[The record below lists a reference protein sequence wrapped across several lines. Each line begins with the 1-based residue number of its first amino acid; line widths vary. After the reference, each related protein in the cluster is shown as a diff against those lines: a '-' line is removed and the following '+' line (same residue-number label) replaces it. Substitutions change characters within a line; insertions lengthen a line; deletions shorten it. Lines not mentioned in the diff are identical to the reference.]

1 MKKVFSVLAVFI
13 LGFSVFA
20 ASAQGAVNYFERGL
34 VEQSREN
41 WFEASENFQQ
51 ALQLNSSYADAWFHL
66 AQVTYELNDFNLAL
80 DYLASAEK
88 YAKDSSEILNL
99 KGNCYIALGKLEDAE
114 AVFNSVL
121 EKSPNNINARFGLA
135 ELKLYTGNYDGAKLL
150 YQDALKRQNNNRK
163 ALLSLA
169 LLCAETGNND
179 KCQEYINQALRYHAS
194 DAGVH
199 FLAAY
204 LAAKQNRLTEAEK
217 RCRAAVQIKG
227 DYAQTY
233 VLLGNILYQQKR
245 YGEVIDIADYLIGK
259 NRNTSSAWYLKGL
272 SQYKN
277 GQTDEAIDTWTTALT
292 INEQDEVMRSA
303 LELLVNKTLKVE
315 DERRAL
321 WADYHIRKAREYAKM
336 FQGTE
341 ARYEYQ
347 RALRIDPSNVDA
359 RYEFA
364 ATLSKLRLN
373 ELYLNQLK
381 FIQNIKKDED
391 VKSMTPEQLALKRD
405 IDDTVEAYDALMLYT
420 LNHKWNVDPF
430 YLDKTRW
437 NIGLYCKKSSVQLV
451 HSDAEEITAMM
462 AADVFAGV
470 ATTSVSVQNN
480 SVSGY
485 GEAFKLARTNK
496 LDYFIIMNVEETE
509 REISLDAV
517 MYSGRTGTETARI
530 SVFRTGNDRYA
541 SVLRS
546 FRRSVLENLSVRG
559 KILKRSGNE
568 VLVDLGKSEGIVKG
582 TVLDLV
588 KAGNIKTADKGPG
601 VIFED
606 KYSLGT
612 ITIENVGEEISS
624 GRLTQNG
631 FYDRVNIGD
640 EVIIKSM
647 PKVDETGAII
657 ADTNPTADESGKNI
671 DSVTQAARELG
682 LIRTPVVIDMIRSIQ

>member
-1 MKKVFSVLAVFI
+1 MKKVFSVLAVFF
-13 LGFSVFA
+13 LSVTVFA
-20 ASAQGAVNYFERGL
+20 AGKTTAVQYYEKGL

-41 WFEASENFQQ
+41 WFEASESFQQ
-51 ALQLNSSYADAWFHL
+51 ALQINSSYADAWFHL
-66 AQVTYELNDFNLAL
+66 AQVTYELNDYNLAL
-80 DYLASAEK
+80 DYLGSAEK

-121 EKSPNNINARFGLA
+121 EKYPNNINSRFGLA
-135 ELKLYTGNYDGAKLL
+135 ELKLFTGNYDGAKLL

-169 LLCAETGNND
+169 LLSAETGNND

-194 DAGVH
+194 DASVH

-204 LAAKQNRLTEAEK
+204 LAARQNKLTEAEK

-227 DYAQTY
+227 DYVQAY
-233 VLLGNILYQQKR
+233 VLLGNILFQQKR
-245 YGEVIDIADYLIGK
+245 YDEVVDIADYLIGR
-259 NRNTSSAWYLKGL
+259 NRNTASAWYLKGL
-272 SQYKN
+272 SQSKN
-277 GQTDEAIDTWTTALT
+277 GQAEEAIDTWTTALT

-303 LELLVNKTLKVE
+303 LELLVNKTLPVE
-315 DERRAL
+315 DERRAA
-321 WADYHIRKAREYAKM
+321 WAEYHIKRAREYSKI
-336 FQGTE
+336 FQGPE

-347 RALRIDPSNVDA
+347 RALRIDPSNIDA

-364 ATLSKLRLN
+364 ETLAKLRLN

-381 FIQNIKKDED
+381 FIQNVTKDVD
-391 VKSMTPEQLALKRD
+391 SKTLSTDQLARKNK

-451 HSDAEEITAMM
+451 HSDAEEITAQM
-462 AADVFAGV
+462 AADVFSGV

-496 LDYFIIMNVEETE
+496 LDYFIIMTVEESE

-541 SVLRS
+541 GVLRS
-546 FRRSVLENLSVRG
+546 FRRAILENLSVRG
-559 KILKRSGNE
+559 KILKRSGGE
-568 VLVDLGKSEGIVKG
+568 VLVDLGKSEGIIKG

-612 ITIENVGEEISS
+612 ITIETVGEEISS

-640 EVIIKSM
+640 EVIIKSV

-657 ADTNPTADESGKNI
+657 ADTNPVADENGNNI

-682 LIRTPVVIDMIRSIQ
+682 LIRTPVVIDMIRNIQ